1 MWYRYY
7 NIDIYHRRKTTKQR
21 LKGMKDM
28 LAKKTERTEFNDE
41 EQRRYV
47 LIHLCK
53 GKLEECACW
62 NSIHA
67 PHFFFTLM

>member
-28 LAKKTERTEFNDE
+28 MNKVTERTEFNDE

-47 LIHLCK
+47 FEKNYIWFGSFGLNGIRKSVL
-53 GKLEECACW
+53 GY
-62 NSIHA
+62 
-67 PHFFFTLM
+67 

>member
-28 LAKKTERTEFNDE
+28 MNKVTERTEFNDE

-47 LIHLCK
+47 FEKNYICFGSFGLNGIRKSVL
-53 GKLEECACW
+53 GY
-62 NSIHA
+62 
-67 PHFFFTLM
+67 